1 MKQDKSCCILRTCLV
16 FIPFNPVCFAN
27 AGMLFESTEKACSEW
42 QAGEGD
48 HPVKIHQKK
57 NADNDVDYSLN
68 YAFA

>member
-1 MKQDKSCCILRTCLV
+1 M
-16 FIPFNPVCFAN
+16 CFAN
-27 AGMLFESTEKACSEW
+27 AGMLFESTEKACSEG

>member
-1 MKQDKSCCILRTCLV
+1 MY
-16 FIPFNPVCFAN
+16 FAN
-27 AGMLFESTEKACSEW
+27 TGMLFESTEKACSEW
-42 QAGEGD
+42 QAREGD